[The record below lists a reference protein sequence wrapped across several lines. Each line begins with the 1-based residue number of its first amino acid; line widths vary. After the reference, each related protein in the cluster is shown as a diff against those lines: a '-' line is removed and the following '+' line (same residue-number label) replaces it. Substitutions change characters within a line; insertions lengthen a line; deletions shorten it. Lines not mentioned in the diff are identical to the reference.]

1 MSFKA
6 TCEGHVPGPS
16 LPCKYTC
23 NEDDSSSDISSPA
36 GTPDASSSGHTT
48 EANTPL
54 TKELSDPAIT
64 TLPVSLPPT
73 CHVAPA
79 PPPPPPP
86 PPPQPVSLSVT
97 KPFEVTLQPAKT
109 NKSENIA
116 PVTVTPPP
124 AQPQLILATPAAI
137 STASIAQQKITPA
150 TIFHVTTPNV
160 TASVIPPP
168 PPLPPQTIVLSDLLP
183 QLQSAGFQLAA
194 AVQKPQS
201 SSSSSSSSSLGKSR
215 SSKKSSKSK
224 SQPKARTIKFHEYK
238 GPTSCG
244 QKGSAGG
251 SIPANLVTN
260 PTQNPEETSY
270 ELLLKQQQ
278 LFLQWQ
284 LELQHKYPQIIL
296 PAAPKVPGSSNQST
310 SSGTTISIGNN
321 KTTMSSFPLTTI
333 NLLSQQSLA
342 SSQQS
347 NATNS
352 INANLKSIP
361 VTLAPKIP
369 TEIAPK
375 PSTEPSG
382 DSSKSFSETAPPSP
396 EKTSSSFRSVSL
408 TNISDW
414 KVSDLKAELKK
425 RSLPVSGS
433 KMQLVERLK
442 TAVAKDN
449 GNSEKKVA
457 TPSTPIKME
466 VVATQDDS
474 SNEAMMEDE
483 SGGNKNSPAPP
494 QAPPPPPTTP
504 ALVFSTPTSP
514 MNAENNNISIL
525 DLNGVPLSLQNI
537 LSLLG
542 VSAFSTGEGG
552 SIIFNSGNNNSSSE
566 NNLKNST
573 GTGSLVQAAA
583 STTAKVISQLPI
595 STVMATAAKA
605 AVAAA
610 NNSASSNNKLVDEN
624 KLVEQQK
631 QILELQKQLEL
642 SQQELQKMSQ
652 QKDLNSV
659 RKICAQKNPLNIRN
673 IFKLFFKII
682 FSFILQQGAQQNN
695 HRLVLQKHIQYK
707 RQQQAIQNQLQNLIQ
722 LQNQQD
728 EDKKQQQLL
737 QQQQQAQAQL
747 ILINSSAA
755 PSTGSSPQT
764 VSIAN
769 GMLPMT
775 IVSSQAVTTPGQQV
789 NLNTNQHQW
798 NHEQTVQQPE
808 KSGDGLSYEDL
819 VQNIGPKEIQKPVAS
834 ERGRKDSVKSQMVDD
849 VLEILIR
856 NGGMIKSYNEPFFH
870 I

>member
-64 TLPVSLPPT
+64 TLPVSTPST
-73 CHVAPA
+73 CHVA

-86 PPPQPVSLSVT
+86 PAPPQPVSLSVT
-97 KPFEVTLQPAKT
+97 EPSEVTLQPAKT
-109 NKSENIA
+109 NKSESIA
-116 PVTVTPPP
+116 AAATVKPTAP
-124 AQPQLILATPAAI
+124 PQLILATPAAI
-137 STASIAQQKITPA
+137 STASLAQQKITPA

-160 TASVIPPP
+160 TAGVIPPP

-238 GPTSCG
+238 GPSSCG

-251 SIPANLVTN
+251 GGGGSGSIPPNLVTN
-260 PTQNPEETSY
+260 PSQNPEETSY

-310 SSGTTISIGNN
+310 STGTTISIGNN
-321 KTTMSSFPLTTI
+321 KTTMSSFPVTTI

-375 PSTEPSG
+375 PSAEPSG
-382 DSSKSFSETAPPSP
+382 DSSKSSSETAPASP

-442 TAVAKDN
+442 SAVAKDN
-449 GNSEKKVA
+449 GNSEKKLTA
-457 TPSTPIKME
+457 PSTPIKME
-466 VVATQDDS
+466 VVTTQDES
-474 SNEAMMEDE
+474 SNEAMMDEE
-483 SGGNKNSPAPP
+483 SGGSKNSPG
-494 QAPPPPPTTP
+494 PPPPPPPQVPPPPPPVPSSTAP
-504 ALVFSTPTSP
+504 ALVFGTTTTPT
-514 MNAENNNISIL
+514 NAENNNISIL

-542 VSAFSTGEGG
+542 VSTFSTGEGG
-552 SIIFNSGNNNSSSE
+552 SIILNSGNNNSSSSSE
-566 NNLKNST
+566 NNLKNS
-573 GTGSLVQAAA
+573 TGSLVQAAA

-610 NNSASSNNKLVDEN
+610 NTAGAPSNNKLVDEN
-624 KLVEQQK
+624 KIVEQQK

-659 RKICAQKNPLNIRN
+659 RKVINVKKIS
-673 IFKLFFKII
+673 IFQIFLQEKI
-682 FSFILQQGAQQNN
+682 F
-695 HRLVLQKHIQYK
+695 
-707 RQQQAIQNQLQNLIQ
+707 
-722 LQNQQD
+722 
-728 EDKKQQQLL
+728 
-737 QQQQQAQAQL
+737 
-747 ILINSSAA
+747 
-755 PSTGSSPQT
+755 
-764 VSIAN
+764 
-769 GMLPMT
+769 
-775 IVSSQAVTTPGQQV
+775 
-789 NLNTNQHQW
+789 
-798 NHEQTVQQPE
+798 
-808 KSGDGLSYEDL
+808 
-819 VQNIGPKEIQKPVAS
+819 
-834 ERGRKDSVKSQMVDD
+834 
-849 VLEILIR
+849 
-856 NGGMIKSYNEPFFH
+856 
-870 I
+870 